1 MAERQGFG
9 NVVADSTR
17 AVERGHYPPEA
28 LKYRMAVKGLMQ
40 SDPHDARIL
49 KAFALGLAVATRG
62 MDHLRN
68 RVTLEINARI
78 NDDPAFKE
86 RLYGGPV
93 SAAPNSYENKELAV
107 RVCENTYA
115 VGDSVGMCRF
125 TTKLFNSPNL
135 PGYEQFEEQIRN
147 AAGLEYSV
155 EHLAAIGSNIRGI
168 ERMINQTLGVT
179 RKDDTC
185 PDRWFDEPVKGG
197 PYKGEKLDRK
207 EFEATLDRFYRLCRL
222 NAEGVP
228 TLEWREEL
236 NRIVFGFNITVRIPR
251 ALVPLPDG
259 AITISEETTNVGS
272 LLDRLSTA
280 YPQLK
285 KALDAEDSL
294 VNVAINEEMFIEGI
308 RGLPLKDGDRVELVQ
323 AFSGGATR

>member
-1 MAERQGFG
+1 M
-9 NVVADSTR
+9 T
-17 AVERGHYPPEA
+17 
-28 LKYRMAVKGLMQ
+28 VKKTMQ

-49 KAFALGLAVATRG
+49 KAFALGLGVSTRG
-62 MDHLRN
+62 FDHLRN

-78 NDDPAFKE
+78 NDSPEYKA

-93 SAAPNSYENKELAV
+93 SGKPNSYEGKELAV
-107 RVCENTYA
+107 KACEDIYA

-168 ERMINQTLGVT
+168 ERMINHSLGVT

-197 PYKGEKLDRK
+197 PYKGERLDRK
-207 EFEATLDRFYRLCRL
+207 EFDAALDRFYRLCRL

-236 NRIVFGFNITVRIPR
+236 NRIVFGFNVTVRIPK
-251 ALVPLPDG
+251 ALVPVPDG
-259 AITISEETTNVGS
+259 AVTITEETPNVGL
-272 LLDRLSTA
+272 LLDRLTKE
-280 YPQLK
+280 YPQLRR
-285 KALDAEDSL
+285 ALEAEDSL
-294 VNVAINEEMFIEGI
+294 VNVAINEEMFVEGI
-308 RGLPLKDGDRVELVQ
+308 RDLPLKDGDRVELVQ
-323 AFSGGATR
+323 AFSGGTSRADP